1 MKAVDFPGRF
11 RLLEAMA
18 TATLPQPAARKRLW
32 TFDEMLAEL
41 GESNLP
47 IELWDGEVIR
57 SPTPV
62 PNHQRIVS
70 RLYKLMDAFVEEREL
85 GEVFISPLDV
95 ILSQHRVVQPDVF
108 FISKARLKLVTDRVR
123 CAPDLAVEVI
133 SEGSWRRD
141 RVDKKD
147 LYEQFAVR
155 EYWIVDPE
163 AQTIEVFALE
173 KGAFKLASRAE
184 QSDTASSELLSGFT
198 VAWSQL
204 VL

>member
-1 MKAVDFPGRF
+1 
-11 RLLEAMA
+11 MA
-18 TATLPQPAARKRLW
+18 TATLPRPAARKRFW

-47 IELWDGEVIR
+47 VELWDGKIIM
-57 SPTPV
+57 SPTPR
-62 PNHQRIVS
+62 PNQQRIVS
-70 RLYKLMDAFVEEREL
+70 RFYKLMDAFVEEREL
-85 GEVFISPLDV
+85 GEVFLSPLDV

-108 FISKARLKLVTDRVR
+108 FIAKARLNLVTDRVR
-123 CAPDLAVEVI
+123 CAPDLAMEVI

-141 RVDKKD
+141 RGDKKD

-155 EYWIVDPE
+155 EYWIIDPE

-184 QSDTASSELLSGFT
+184 PSDPAASKLLAGFT

>member
-1 MKAVDFPGRF
+1 
-11 RLLEAMA
+11 MA
-18 TATLPQPAARKRLW
+18 TATLPRPVARKRLW

-47 IELWDGEVIR
+47 IELWNGEIIM
-57 SPTPV
+57 SPTPN
-62 PNHQRIVS
+62 PTHQDIVFNFAR
-70 RLYKLMDAFVEEREL
+70 RLRDFVDAKKLGR
-85 GEVFISPLDV
+85 VFLSPLDV
-95 ILSQHRVVQPDVF
+95 ILSPHRVVQPDVF
-108 FISKARLKLVTDRVR
+108 FISKSRLGLVTDRVR

-133 SEGSWRRD
+133 SKGRRRRD

-155 EYWIVDPE
+155 EYWIIDPE

-173 KGAFKLASRAE
+173 KGAFKLAARAE
-184 QSDTASSELLSGFT
+184 HGETAASKLFPGFT

>member
-1 MKAVDFPGRF
+1 MKAVDFPGHF
-11 RLLEAMA
+11 RLLEVMA
-18 TATLPQPAARKRLW
+18 TAALPQPAARKRLW

-41 GESNLP
+41 EESNLP
-47 IELWDGEVIR
+47 FELWDGETIR

-62 PNHQRIVS
+62 PNHQRIVFNFAMLL
-70 RLYKLMDAFVEEREL
+70 REFVMPRRL
-85 GEVFISPLDV
+85 GEVFLSPLDV

-108 FISKARLKLVTDRVR
+108 FISKARLNLVTDRVR
-123 CAPDLAVEVI
+123 CAPDLVVEVI

-163 AQTIEVFALE
+163 AQTIEVFALK
-173 KGAFKLASRAE
+173 KGAFELASRAE
-184 QSDTASSELLSGFT
+184 QSDTAASKLLSGFT

>member
-1 MKAVDFPGRF
+1 
-11 RLLEAMA
+11 
-18 TATLPQPAARKRLW
+18 
-32 TFDEMLAEL
+32 MLAEL

-47 IELWDGEVIR
+47 IELWDGEIIM

-62 PNHQRIVS
+62 PNHQRIVY
-70 RLYKLMDAFVEEREL
+70 RFAKLLEEFVTAGKL
-85 GEVFISPLDV
+85 GEVFLSPLDV

-123 CAPDLAVEVI
+123 CAPDLAMEVI

-147 LYEQFAVR
+147 LYEQVGVR

-173 KGAFKLASRAE
+173 KGAFKLASRVE
-184 QSDTASSELLSGFT
+184 QGETAASKLLFGFT